1 MKKMMKNKDYMM
13 MNRNEI
19 IENYLDLA
27 AKAQEAERGYLFLD
41 TNSKDVFDEAV
52 NVAMSYYRDNN
63 ITRQELTD
71 YNDSKR
77 NVVKCDNVND
87 ALAALR
93 KAFS

>member
-1 MKKMMKNKDYMM
+1 MD
-13 MNRNEI
+13 RNQI
-19 IENYLDLA
+19 IKTYLDLA
-27 AKAQEAERGYLFLD
+27 DKAQEAERGYLFLD

-52 NVAMSYYRDNN
+52 NVAMSYYRENG

>member
-1 MKKMMKNKDYMM
+1 MESTVKERYYI
-13 MNRNEI
+13 MNRNQI
-19 IENYLDLA
+19 IKTYLDFA
-27 AKAQEAERGYLFLD
+27 GKAQEAERGYLFLD

-52 NVAMSYYRDNN
+52 NVAMSYYRENG

>member
-1 MKKMMKNKDYMM
+1 MESTVKERYYI
-13 MNRNEI
+13 MNRNQV
-19 IENYLDLA
+19 IETYLDLA
-27 AKAQEAERGYLFLD
+27 GKAQEAERGYLFLD
-41 TNSKDVFDEAV
+41 TNSKEAV
-52 NVAMSYYRDNN
+52 NVAMSYYRENG

>member
-1 MKKMMKNKDYMM
+1 M
-13 MNRNEI
+13 MNRNQI

-41 TNSKDVFDEAV
+41 TNSKDVFDEALD
-52 NVAMSYYRDNN
+52 VAVSYYRDNN

-71 YNDSKR
+71 YDDSKR
-77 NVVKCDNVND
+77 NVVKTDNVDD
-87 ALAALR
+87 AFAAMQ

>member
-1 MKKMMKNKDYMM
+1 MVSTVKKGNYIMD
-13 MNRNEI
+13 RNQI
-19 IENYLDLA
+19 IKTYLDLA
-27 AKAQEAERGYLFLD
+27 GKAQEAERGYLFLD

-52 NVAMSYYRDNN
+52 NVAMSYYRENG